1 MGDLSV
7 SVGIGGHV
15 TDPGQ
20 LNRGYQEALVALKVG
35 RKLSG
40 PASLLHF
47 NDVGTYKILFD
58 IWERDPGEVRA
69 LYEETIAPV
78 DQYDEENATQLV
90 QTLVVYLHNNENLTR
105 TAEDL
110 FAHRHTIRYRLTKIA
125 DITGLSMFQSEHK
138 ERLGLGLKARSLLR
152 G

>member
-1 MGDLSV
+1 M
-7 SVGIGGHV
+7 
-15 TDPGQ
+15 
-20 LNRGYQEALVALKVG
+20 
-35 RKLSG
+35 
-40 PASLLHF
+40 
-47 NDVGTYKILFD
+47 GTYKILFD
-58 IWERDPGEVRA
+58 IWERDPDEVRA

-90 QTLVVYLHNNENLTR
+90 QTLVVYLHNNENLTK
-105 TAEDL
+105 TAQDL